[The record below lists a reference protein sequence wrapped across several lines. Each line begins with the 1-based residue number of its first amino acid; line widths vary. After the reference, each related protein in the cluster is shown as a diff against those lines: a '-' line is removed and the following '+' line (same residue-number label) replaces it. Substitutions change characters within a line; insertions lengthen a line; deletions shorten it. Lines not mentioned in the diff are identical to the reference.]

1 MGEVIAVGK
10 KHILV
15 VDDSAVNL
23 KAAGRALKENQDY
36 VPVLVPSGERALKYL
51 SQHTAE
57 LILLDIMMPGMS
69 GFEVLEKLRENE
81 AARDIPV
88 IFLTADDD
96 EDTRLRAEAAGI
108 REIIPKPFRK
118 ESLLAAAARHLAQ
131 RGAYGD

>member
-108 REIIPKPFRK
+108 REIVRKPFQK